1 MLEVESGT
9 VSSGNEPSI
18 VKVSSFLPVKIVMA
32 QMKSDAHVQNTRC
45 RLQQKSCQGMAEPF
59 NK

>member
-18 VKVSSFLPVKIVMA
+18 VKESSLLPVKIVMA
-32 QMKSDAHVQNTRC
+32 QMKSDVHVQNIRC
-45 RLQQKSCQGMAEPF
+45 CLQQKSLQGMDEPF
-59 NK
+59 NR

>member
-18 VKVSSFLPVKIVMA
+18 VKVSSFLPVKIVME
-32 QMKSDAHVQNTRC
+32 QMKSDA
-45 RLQQKSCQGMAEPF
+45 SFQGMDEPF